1 MLLPYTT
8 LTYYG
13 EGAAACFP
21 ADAVGV
27 VAADIKGFGKSTS
40 TATAAGIVSNA
51 KATTLKNSPATL
63 TGQGLMTGALPKA
76 RARVLSIIKVNELS
90 QDDVTGAVL
99 EAKVE
104 GSLSLKEAL
113 RILLAHAA
121 GDATGLE
128 SGSPAFKSQDGTK
141 TRIGGTYSAG
151 TRTVNTIDAS

>member
-13 EGAAACFP
+13 EGAAACAP

-27 VAADIKGFGKSTS
+27 VSAGIRCYGRPTS
-40 TATAAGIVSNA
+40 TVTAFGVVSNA

-63 TGQGLMTGALPKA
+63 TGQGLMTNALPKA
-76 RARVLSIIKVNELS
+76 RARVLSVIKVNELS

-128 SGSPAFKSQDGTK
+128 SGSPVFKSQDGTK
-141 TRIGGTYSAG
+141 TRISGTYVAG
-151 TRTVNTIDAS
+151 TRTVETVDGS